1 MIRVELSDQARW
13 DLARL
18 ADFLA
23 EKNPPAAR
31 ATATLV
37 VDALRILT
45 RYPRIGRPAA
55 HPPLRE
61 LVIQRGRAGYVAL
74 YRVDPLERFVEI
86 LAIRHQR
93 ESGYQE
99 EDL

>member
-1 MIRVELSDQARW
+1 VIRVELSNQARW

-18 ADFLA
+18 ADFLVDQ
-23 EKNPPAAR
+23 NPAAAR
-31 ATATLV
+31 ATAALI
-37 VDALRILT
+37 VDALRILA
-45 RYPRIGRPAA
+45 RYPRIGRPAQQ
-55 HPPLRE
+55 PLRE
-61 LVIQRGRAGYVAL
+61 LVIQRGQSGYVAL

-93 ESGYQE
+93 ESGYKE